1 MDEHDLQAHKGHA
14 HTAFWV
20 GMIHGAAGGGHLL
33 GVLPSLALSPRDA
46 CFYLASYFIAA
57 VLSMALFASLLGRLS
72 IHRGPLFLQR
82 LMYSMSMTVLGVG
95 FFWSYH
101 AWPL

>member
-1 MDEHDLQAHKGHA
+1 MQAHQGHG

-20 GMIHGAAGGGHLL
+20 GMLHGAAGGGHLL
-33 GVLPSLALSPRDA
+33 GVLPSLALSPQNA

-72 IHRGPLFLQR
+72 LDRGPLFLQR
-82 LMYSMSMTVLGVG
+82 LMYSASLVVLGVG
-95 FFWSYH
+95 LVWSYQS
-101 AWPL
+101 WPL